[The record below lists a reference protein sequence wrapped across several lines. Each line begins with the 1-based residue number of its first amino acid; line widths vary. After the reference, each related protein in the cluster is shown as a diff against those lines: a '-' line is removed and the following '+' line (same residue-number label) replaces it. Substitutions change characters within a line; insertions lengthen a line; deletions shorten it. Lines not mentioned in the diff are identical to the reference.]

1 MGWACGGVGWD
12 GMFEGP
18 TAGGAGGVQHP
29 YSCVLVISAHTP
41 AHIRSSIPPSS
52 SKAPP
57 LCTQVKEAALELGYQ
72 PDPTFCL
79 KVSQL
84 REIFEVR
91 WSVFLLGPAGCG
103 KSAIWR
109 TLMRA
114 QNNFGEKTVGGLWGW
129 QGGGAGGAGGRM
141 GLCWQFRTEG
151 AALPLPLLPLLLGS
165 QRIISWLALPAVS
178 ALPCPALPAGVPPH
192 QPQGRH
198 PQRALRLPAPPG
210 ALPGGTAVQQYH
222 PWGPN

>member
-1 MGWACGGVGWD
+1 
-12 GMFEGP
+12 MFEGP